1 MIFKSLLLRILQSQS
16 TKISPIYMD
25 NTNFFN
31 NLINQ
36 TKNNDSFHHL
46 QNTNFSRKSFLTGYD
61 ERYHFNKVE
70 IEEPTIEDIVKN
82 HLQFELLQTLS
93 NIGNYNLVDQYIY
106 DTITGFNITNGGL
119 YDDWNNDF

>member
-1 MIFKSLLLRILQSQS
+1 MIFKTFLLRFFQCQSQS
-16 TKISPIYMD
+16 RPIYSVIRPVLID
-25 NTNFFN
+25 NF
-31 NLINQ
+31 NQ
-36 TKNNDSFHHL
+36 TKPFHHL
-46 QNTNFSRKSFLTGYD
+46 QNTNYLNKSFLTGYD

>member
-70 IEEPTIEDIVKN
+70 IEELTIEDIVKN
-82 HLQFELLQTLS
+82 HLQFELLQTL
-93 NIGNYNLVDQYIY
+93 
-106 DTITGFNITNGGL
+106 
-119 YDDWNNDF
+119 

>member
-1 MIFKSLLLRILQSQS
+1 MIFKTFLLRFFQYQSQS
-16 TKISPIYMD
+16 RPIYSVIRPVLID
-25 NTNFFN
+25 NFN
-31 NLINQ
+31 NN
-36 TKNNDSFHHL
+36 TERFHHL